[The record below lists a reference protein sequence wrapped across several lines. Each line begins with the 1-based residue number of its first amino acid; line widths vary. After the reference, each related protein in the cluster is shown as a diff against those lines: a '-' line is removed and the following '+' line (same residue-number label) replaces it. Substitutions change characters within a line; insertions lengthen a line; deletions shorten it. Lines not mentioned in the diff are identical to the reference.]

1 MREIKK
7 VVIKV
12 GSHVISDEDKIC
24 RQRVENLCQ
33 FLADL
38 SKLYEVIFVSSGAI
52 NSGSIK
58 SHIPKNS
65 ITNRQILAS
74 IGQPYL
80 MGIYNEILSRHNI
93 ISGQILLTAADFDS
107 RKRTNYA
114 KNVIEG
120 LCSYGVLPII
130 NENDATGVEEIV
142 FGDND
147 RLSASVAHY
156 CNADIL
162 VILSDIDGYYDDD
175 PRLNKD
181 AKLKLYVD
189 KIDESELEAT
199 PKAGTKFG
207 TGGIVTKLKAAN
219 FLLQNNQAMFLT
231 NGFDLTVAR
240 EFLLNGRQIGGTLFS
255 KNNFF

>member
-114 KNVIEG
+114 KM
-120 LCSYGVLPII
+120 S
-130 NENDATGVEEIV
+130 
-142 FGDND
+142 
-147 RLSASVAHY
+147 
-156 CNADIL
+156 
-162 VILSDIDGYYDDD
+162 
-175 PRLNKD
+175 
-181 AKLKLYVD
+181 
-189 KIDESELEAT
+189 
-199 PKAGTKFG
+199 
-207 TGGIVTKLKAAN
+207 
-219 FLLQNNQAMFLT
+219 
-231 NGFDLTVAR
+231 
-240 EFLLNGRQIGGTLFS
+240 
-255 KNNFF
+255 